1 MYKDTVET
9 SSELSELE
17 LMIREQM
24 QIDKQFKENHPEWNS
39 GSSAIKEDSITIS
52 KSFYNELVH
61 AKMQAEILENEN
73 KVLRERNTLLE
84 EAFESLNEGST
95 AVDEF
100 FNTDIPSA
108 LVD

>member
-1 MYKDTVET
+1 
-9 SSELSELE
+9 
-17 LMIREQM
+17 
-24 QIDKQFKENHPEWNS
+24 
-39 GSSAIKEDSITIS
+39 
-52 KSFYNELVH
+52 
-61 AKMQAEILENEN
+61 MQAEILENEN